1 MCGAPGRLFVYL
13 GRGLAGSRLG
23 ENQFESS
30 YAINGLL
37 CRVGS
42 IFRSGHGAPSNATQ
56 LSPFYSL
63 MLSRSSDHEYRDVE
77 APYCCTD
84 DQQCMVD

>member
-23 ENQFESS
+23 KNQFESS
-30 YAINGLL
+30 YATNGLL

-42 IFRSGHGAPSNATQ
+42 IFRSGHGASSNATQ
-56 LSPFYSL
+56 LSPLLFIDA
-63 MLSRSSDHEYRDVE
+63 RSIIRS
-77 APYCCTD
+77 
-84 DQQCMVD
+84 